1 MKNFYKD
8 KVIIVTG
15 ASSGIG
21 LASVRNFAS
30 LGAKVVLAAR
40 SIDKLEKIAEEL
52 GQQTTVNGQQSD
64 SKLNGQTQCQ
74 SQQSKFLCI
83 KTDVTKEEDCKNL
96 IEKTI
101 EIFGKIDILVNNA
114 GISMRAVFKDLD
126 LNVMRSLMDTNF
138 WGTVYCTKYALP
150 YLLESKGTV
159 VGVISTAG
167 YVGLPARTA
176 YSASKFAVRGFLET
190 LRIEHLYDGLNVL
203 VFAPGF
209 TASNIRNVAL
219 TADGSPQ
226 GETPR
231 DEEKMMSAERVA
243 RILARGIMRKRAQ
256 MVLTPLGKATLFAS
270 RNLPRVTDRV
280 EYRMMSNE
288 PNSPLK
294 KIK

>member
-1 MKNFYKD
+1 MNSFYKD

-21 LASVRNFAS
+21 LASATRFAS
-30 LGAKVVLAAR
+30 LGAKIVLAAR
-40 SIDKLEKIAEEL
+40 SIDKLEKIAEEI
-52 GQQTTVNGQQSD
+52 NE
-64 SKLNGQTQCQ
+64 
-74 SQQSKFLCI
+74 KFNKSTDKVLCV

-96 IEKTI
+96 VEQTVKH
-101 EIFGKIDILVNNA
+101 FGKIDVLVNNA
-114 GISMRAVFKDLD
+114 GISMRAVFKDMD

-150 YLLESKGTV
+150 YLLESKGSV

-190 LRIEHLYDGLNVL
+190 LRIEHLYDGLHVMI
-203 VFAPGF
+203 FAPGF
-209 TASNIRNVAL
+209 TTSNIRNVAL

-231 DEEKMMSAERVA
+231 KEERMMSAERVA
-243 RILARGIMRKRAQ
+243 KIMARGIFRRKTH
-256 MVLTPLGKATLFAS
+256 MVLTPLGKATLFAN
-270 RNLPRVTDRV
+270 RRLPRVTDKM
-280 EYRMMSNE
+280 EYRMMANE
-288 PNSPLK
+288 PDSPLK
-294 KIK
+294 KQ

>member
-1 MKNFYKD
+1 MRNYFSS

-21 LASVRNFAS
+21 LASVYRFME
-30 LGAKVVLAAR
+30 LGANVVLAAR
-40 SIDKLEKIAEEL
+40 SIDKLEKIA
-52 GQQTTVNGQQSD
+52 D
-64 SKLNGQTQCQ
+64 DLNQ
-74 SQQSKFLCI
+74 KFAAHSSRPIAHCI

-101 EIFGKIDILVNNA
+101 ERFGKIDILVNNA

-126 LNVMRSLMDTNF
+126 LKVMHSLMDTNF

-190 LRIEHLYDGLNVL
+190 LRIEHLYDGLHVMI
-203 VFAPGF
+203 FAPGF
-209 TASNIRNVAL
+209 TTSNIRNVAL

-231 DEEKMMSAERVA
+231 DEERMMSAERVA
-243 RILARGIMRKRAQ
+243 RILSRGIMRRRAE
-256 MVLTPLGKATLFAS
+256 MVLTPLGKATLFVS
-270 RNLPRVTDRV
+270 RNMPRVTDKV
-280 EYRMMSNE
+280 EYRMMANE

>member
-1 MKNFYKD
+1 MRNYFSS
-8 KVIIVTG
+8 KVVIVTG

-21 LASVRNFAS
+21 LASVYRFME
-30 LGAKVVLAAR
+30 LGANVVLAAR
-40 SIDKLEKIAEEL
+40 SIDKLEKIA
-52 GQQTTVNGQQSD
+52 D
-64 SKLNGQTQCQ
+64 DLNQKFAAHS
-74 SQQSKFLCI
+74 SQPMAHCI

-96 IEKTI
+96 IEKTVDK
-101 EIFGKIDILVNNA
+101 FGKIDILVNNA

-126 LNVMRSLMDTNF
+126 LKVMHSLMDTNF

-190 LRIEHLYDGLNVL
+190 LRIEHLYDGMHVMI
-203 VFAPGF
+203 FAPGF
-209 TASNIRNVAL
+209 TTSNIRNVAL

-231 DEEKMMSAERVA
+231 DENRMMSAERVA
-243 RILARGIMRKRAQ
+243 RILSRGIMRRRAE

-270 RNLPRVTDRV
+270 RNLPRVTDKV
-280 EYRMMSNE
+280 EYRMMANE

-294 KIK
+294 K

>member
-1 MKNFYKD
+1 MTNFYKD
-8 KVIIVTG
+8 KVVIVTG

-21 LASVRNFAS
+21 LASVDKFAS

-40 SIDKLEKIAEEL
+40 SIDKLENIVAELNQKFSARSSLPIAH
-52 GQQTTVNGQQSD
+52 
-64 SKLNGQTQCQ
+64 
-74 SQQSKFLCI
+74 CI
-83 KTDVTKEEDCKNL
+83 KTDVTKEEDCRNL
-96 IEKTI
+96 IEKTV
-101 EIFGKIDILVNNA
+101 EKFGKIDVLVNNA

-126 LNVMRSLMDTNF
+126 LKVMHSLMDTNF

-190 LRIEHLYDGLNVL
+190 LRIEHLYDGLHVMI
-203 VFAPGF
+203 FAPGF

-231 DEEKMMSAERVA
+231 KEEKMMSAERVA
-243 RILARGIMRKRAQ
+243 RILARGIARRRTQ
-256 MVLTPLGKATLFAS
+256 MVLTPLGKVTLFAS
-270 RNLPRVTDRV
+270 RSMPRVTDQL
-280 EYRMMSNE
+280 EYMIMANE

-294 KIK
+294 K

>member
-1 MKNFYKD
+1 MTNFYKD

-52 GQQTTVNGQQSD
+52 DQQSTVNGQQ
-64 SKLNGQTQCQ
+64 
-74 SQQSKFLCI
+74 FLCI

-96 IEKTI
+96 VEKTI
-101 EIFGKIDILVNNA
+101 ETFGKIDILVNNA
-114 GISMRAVFKDLD
+114 GISMRAVFKDMD
-126 LNVMRSLMDTNF
+126 LSVMKSLMDTNF

-190 LRIEHLYDGLNVL
+190 LRIEHLYDGLHVM

-209 TASNIRNVAL
+209 TTSNIRNVAL

-231 DEEKMMSAERVA
+231 NEEKMMSAERVA

-288 PNSPLK
+288 SNSPLK
-294 KIK
+294 K

>member
-1 MKNFYKD
+1 MRNYFSS

-21 LASVRNFAS
+21 LASVYRFME
-30 LGAKVVLAAR
+30 LGANVVLAAR
-40 SIDKLEKIAEEL
+40 SIDKLEKIA
-52 GQQTTVNGQQSD
+52 SD
-64 SKLNGQTQCQ
+64 LNQ
-74 SQQSKFLCI
+74 KFAAHSSRPIAHCI

-96 IEKTI
+96 IEKTVDK
-101 EIFGKIDILVNNA
+101 FGKIDVLVNNA

-126 LNVMRSLMDTNF
+126 LKVMHSLMDTNF

-167 YVGLPARTA
+167 YVGLPALTA

-190 LRIEHLYDGLNVL
+190 LRIEHLYDGLHVMI
-203 VFAPGF
+203 FAPGF
-209 TASNIRNVAL
+209 TTSNIRNVAL

-231 DEEKMMSAERVA
+231 DENRMMSAERVA
-243 RILARGIMRKRAQ
+243 RILSRGIMRRRAE

-270 RNLPRVTDRV
+270 RNLPRVTDKV
-280 EYRMMSNE
+280 EYRMMANE

>member
-1 MKNFYKD
+1 MNNFYKD

-21 LASVRNFAS
+21 LASATRFAS
-30 LGAKVVLAAR
+30 LGAKIVLAAR
-40 SIDKLEKIAEEL
+40 SIDKLEKIAEEI
-52 GQQTTVNGQQSD
+52 NE
-64 SKLNGQTQCQ
+64 
-74 SQQSKFLCI
+74 KFNKSTDKVLCV

-96 IEKTI
+96 VEQTVKH
-101 EIFGKIDILVNNA
+101 FGKIDVLVNNA
-114 GISMRAVFKDLD
+114 GISMRAVFKDMD

-150 YLLESKGTV
+150 YLLETKGSV

-190 LRIEHLYDGLNVL
+190 LRIEHLYDGLHVMI
-203 VFAPGF
+203 FAPGF
-209 TASNIRNVAL
+209 TTSNIRNVAL

-231 DEEKMMSAERVA
+231 KEERMMSAERVA
-243 RILARGIMRKRAQ
+243 KIMARGIFRRKTH
-256 MVLTPLGKATLFAS
+256 MVLTPLGKATLFAN
-270 RNLPRVTDRV
+270 RRLPRVTDKM
-280 EYRMMSNE
+280 EYRMMANE
-288 PNSPLK
+288 PDSPLK
-294 KIK
+294 KQ

>member
-1 MKNFYKD
+1 MTNFYKD

-40 SIDKLEKIAEEL
+40 SIDKLEKIVEEL
-52 GQQTTVNGQQSD
+52 NERFSAH
-64 SKLNGQTQCQ
+64 N
-74 SQQSKFLCI
+74 SQLAAHCI
-83 KTDVTKEEDCKNL
+83 KTDVSKEEDCKNL

-101 EIFGKIDILVNNA
+101 ETFGKIDILVNNA
-114 GISMRAVFKDLD
+114 GISMRAVFKDMD
-126 LNVMRSLMDTNF
+126 LSVMKSLMDTNF

-190 LRIEHLYDGLNVL
+190 LRIEHLYDGLHIM

-209 TASNIRNVAL
+209 TTSNIRNVAL

-231 DEEKMMSAERVA
+231 NEEKMMSAERVA
-243 RILARGIMRKRAQ
+243 RILARGIARRRTQ

-294 KIK
+294 K

>member
-1 MKNFYKD
+1 MINFYKD
-8 KVIIVTG
+8 KVVIVTG

-30 LGAKVVLAAR
+30 LGAKIVLASR
-40 SIDKLEKIAEEL
+40 SIEKLEKIAEEL
-52 GQQTTVNGQQSD
+52 N
-64 SKLNGQTQCQ
+64 NRFAAHN
-74 SQQSKFLCI
+74 SQLAAHCI
-83 KTDVTKEEDCKNL
+83 KTDVSKEEDCKNL

-101 EIFGKIDILVNNA
+101 ETFGKIDILVNNA
-114 GISMRAVFKDLD
+114 GISMRAVFKDMD
-126 LNVMRSLMDTNF
+126 LSVMKSLMDTNF

-190 LRIEHLYDGLNVL
+190 LRIEHLYDGLHIM

-209 TASNIRNVAL
+209 TTSNIRNVAL

-231 DEEKMMSAERVA
+231 NEEKMMSAERVA
-243 RILARGIMRKRAQ
+243 RILARGIARRRTQ

-294 KIK
+294 K

>member
-1 MKNFYKD
+1 MTNFYKD
-8 KVIIVTG
+8 KVVIVTG

-21 LASVRNFAS
+21 LASVNKFAD

-40 SIDKLEKIAEEL
+40 SIDKLENIVAEFNQKFSTH
-52 GQQTTVNGQQSD
+52 GSTAQWFNGSTVQQ
-64 SKLNGQTQCQ
+64 
-74 SQQSKFLCI
+74 FLCI

-96 IEKTI
+96 IEKTV
-101 EIFGKIDILVNNA
+101 EKFGKIDVLVNNA

-126 LNVMRSLMDTNF
+126 LKVMHSLMDTNF

-190 LRIEHLYDGLNVL
+190 LRIEHLYDGLHVMI
-203 VFAPGF
+203 FAPGF

-231 DEEKMMSAERVA
+231 KEEKIMSAERVA
-243 RILARGIMRKRAQ
+243 RILARGIARRRTQ
-256 MVLTPLGKATLFAS
+256 MVLTPLGKMTLFAS
-270 RNLPRVTDRV
+270 RSMPRVTDQL
-280 EYRMMSNE
+280 EYKIMANE

-294 KIK
+294 K

>member
-1 MKNFYKD
+1 MTNFYKD

-21 LASVRNFAS
+21 LASVNRFME
-30 LGAKVVLAAR
+30 LGANVVLAAR
-40 SIDKLEKIAEEL
+40 SIDKLEKIVEEFGQRL
-52 GQQTTVNGQQSD
+52 TSKGQQ
-64 SKLNGQTQCQ
+64 L
-74 SQQSKFLCI
+74 LCI

-96 IEKTI
+96 IEKTV
-101 EIFGKIDILVNNA
+101 EHFGKIDILVNNA

-126 LNVMRSLMDTNF
+126 LKVMHSLMDTNF

-190 LRIEHLYDGLNVL
+190 LRIEHLYDGLHVMI
-203 VFAPGF
+203 FAPGF
-209 TASNIRNVAL
+209 TTSNIRNVAL

-231 DEEKMMSAERVA
+231 DEERMMSAERVA
-243 RILARGIMRKRAQ
+243 RILSRGIARRRAE
-256 MVLTPLGKATLFAS
+256 MVLTPLGKATLFVS
-270 RNLPRVTDRV
+270 RNLPRVTDKV
-280 EYRMMSNE
+280 EYRMMANE

-294 KIK
+294 KN

>member
-1 MKNFYKD
+1 MTNFYKD
-8 KVIIVTG
+8 KVVIVTG

-52 GQQTTVNGQQSD
+52 N
-64 SKLNGQTQCQ
+64 NRFAAHN
-74 SQQSKFLCI
+74 SQLIAHCI

-101 EIFGKIDILVNNA
+101 ETFGKIDILVNNA
-114 GISMRAVFKDLD
+114 GISMRAVFKDMD
-126 LNVMRSLMDTNF
+126 LSVMRSLMDTNF
-138 WGTVYCTKYALP
+138 WGTVFCTKYALP
-150 YLLESKGTV
+150 YLLETNGTL

-190 LRIEHLYDGLNVL
+190 LRIEHLYDGLHVM

-209 TASNIRNVAL
+209 TTSNIRNVAL
-219 TADGSPQ
+219 TADGTPQ

-231 DEEKMMSAERVA
+231 KEEKMMSAERVA
-243 RILARGIMRKRAQ
+243 RILARGIARRRTQ

-270 RNLPRVTDRV
+270 RNMPRVTDKV

>member
-1 MKNFYKD
+1 MNNFYKD

-21 LASVRNFAS
+21 LASATRFAS
-30 LGAKVVLAAR
+30 LGAKIVLAAR
-40 SIDKLEKIAEEL
+40 SIDKLEKIAEEI
-52 GQQTTVNGQQSD
+52 NE
-64 SKLNGQTQCQ
+64 KFN
-74 SQQSKFLCI
+74 SQQPTAKVLCV

-96 IEKTI
+96 VEQTI
-101 EIFGKIDILVNNA
+101 KHFGKIDVLVNNA
-114 GISMRAVFKDLD
+114 GISMRAVFKDMD

-150 YLLESKGTV
+150 YLLESKGSV

-190 LRIEHLYDGLNVL
+190 LRIEHLYDDLHVMI
-203 VFAPGF
+203 FAPGF
-209 TASNIRNVAL
+209 TTSNIRNVAL

-231 DEEKMMSAERVA
+231 KEERMMSAERVA
-243 RILARGIMRKRAQ
+243 KIMARGIFRRKTH
-256 MVLTPLGKATLFAS
+256 MVLTPLGKATLFAN
-270 RNLPRVTDRV
+270 RRLPRVTDKM
-280 EYRMMSNE
+280 EYRMMANE
-288 PNSPLK
+288 PDSPLK
-294 KIK
+294 KQ

>member
-1 MKNFYKD
+1 MTNFYKD
-8 KVIIVTG
+8 KVVIVTG

-21 LASVRNFAS
+21 LASVDKFAS

-40 SIDKLEKIAEEL
+40 SIDKLENIVAELNQSFSARSSLPIAH
-52 GQQTTVNGQQSD
+52 
-64 SKLNGQTQCQ
+64 
-74 SQQSKFLCI
+74 CI
-83 KTDVTKEEDCKNL
+83 KTDVTKEEDCRNL
-96 IEKTI
+96 IEKTV
-101 EIFGKIDILVNNA
+101 EKFGKIDVLVNNA

-126 LNVMRSLMDTNF
+126 LKVMHSLMDTNF

-190 LRIEHLYDGLNVL
+190 LRIEHLYDGLHVMI
-203 VFAPGF
+203 FAPGF

-231 DEEKMMSAERVA
+231 KEEKMMSAERVA
-243 RILARGIMRKRAQ
+243 RILARGIARRRTQ
-256 MVLTPLGKATLFAS
+256 MVLTPLGKVTLFAS
-270 RNLPRVTDRV
+270 RSMPRVTDQL
-280 EYRMMSNE
+280 EYMIMANE

-294 KIK
+294 K

>member
-1 MKNFYKD
+1 MNNFYKD

-21 LASVRNFAS
+21 LASAARFAS

-40 SIDKLEKIAEEL
+40 SIDKLEKIAEEI
-52 GQQTTVNGQQSD
+52 NE
-64 SKLNGQTQCQ
+64 
-74 SQQSKFLCI
+74 KFNKSTDNVLCV

-96 IEKTI
+96 VEQTI
-101 EIFGKIDILVNNA
+101 KHFGKIDVLVNNA
-114 GISMRAVFKDLD
+114 GISMRAVFKDMD

-150 YLLESKGTV
+150 YLLESKGSV

-190 LRIEHLYDGLNVL
+190 LRIEHLYDDLHVMI
-203 VFAPGF
+203 FAPGF
-209 TASNIRNVAL
+209 TTSNIRNVAL

-231 DEEKMMSAERVA
+231 KEERMMSAERVA
-243 RILARGIMRKRAQ
+243 KIMARGIFRRKTH
-256 MVLTPLGKATLFAS
+256 MVLTPLGKATLFAN
-270 RNLPRVTDRV
+270 RRLPRVTDKM
-280 EYRMMSNE
+280 EYRMMANE
-288 PNSPLK
+288 PDSPLK
-294 KIK
+294 KQ

>member
-1 MKNFYKD
+1 MNNFYKD

-21 LASVRNFAS
+21 LASATRFAS
-30 LGAKVVLAAR
+30 LGAKIVLAAR
-40 SIDKLEKIAEEL
+40 SIDKLEKIAEEI
-52 GQQTTVNGQQSD
+52 N
-64 SKLNGQTQCQ
+64 K
-74 SQQSKFLCI
+74 KFNKSTDNVLCV

-96 IEKTI
+96 VEQTVKH
-101 EIFGKIDILVNNA
+101 FGKIDVLVNNA
-114 GISMRAVFKDLD
+114 GISMRAVFKDMD

-150 YLLESKGTV
+150 YLLETKGSV

-190 LRIEHLYDGLNVL
+190 LRIEHLYDGLHVMI
-203 VFAPGF
+203 FAPGF
-209 TASNIRNVAL
+209 TTSNIRNVAL

-231 DEEKMMSAERVA
+231 KEERMMSAERVA
-243 RILARGIMRKRAQ
+243 KIMARGIFRRKTH
-256 MVLTPLGKATLFAS
+256 MVLTPLGKATLFAN
-270 RNLPRVTDRV
+270 RRLPRVTDKM
-280 EYRMMSNE
+280 EYRMMANE
-288 PNSPLK
+288 PDSPLK
-294 KIK
+294 KQ

>member
-1 MKNFYKD
+1 MNNFYKD

-21 LASVRNFAS
+21 LASATRFAS

-40 SIDKLEKIAEEL
+40 SIDKLEKIAEEI
-52 GQQTTVNGQQSD
+52 NE
-64 SKLNGQTQCQ
+64 KFN
-74 SQQSKFLCI
+74 SQQSTSKVLCI

-96 IEKTI
+96 VEQTVKH
-101 EIFGKIDILVNNA
+101 FGKIDVLVNNA
-114 GISMRAVFKDLD
+114 GISMRAVFKDMD

-150 YLLESKGTV
+150 YLLESKGSV

-190 LRIEHLYDGLNVL
+190 LRIEHLYDDLHVMI
-203 VFAPGF
+203 FAPGF
-209 TASNIRNVAL
+209 TTSNIRNVAL

-231 DEEKMMSAERVA
+231 KEERMMSAERVA
-243 RILARGIMRKRAQ
+243 KIMARGIFRRKTH
-256 MVLTPLGKATLFAS
+256 MVLTPLGKATLFAN
-270 RNLPRVTDRV
+270 RRLPRVTDKM
-280 EYRMMSNE
+280 EYRMMANE
-288 PNSPLK
+288 PDSPLK
-294 KIK
+294 KQ

>member
-1 MKNFYKD
+1 MNNFYKD

-21 LASVRNFAS
+21 LASATRFAS

-40 SIDKLEKIAEEL
+40 SIDKLEKIAEEI
-52 GQQTTVNGQQSD
+52 NERF
-64 SKLNGQTQCQ
+64 N
-74 SQQSKFLCI
+74 SQQPTAKVLCV

-96 IEKTI
+96 VEQTVKH
-101 EIFGKIDILVNNA
+101 FGKIDVLVNNA
-114 GISMRAVFKDLD
+114 GISMRAVFKDMD
-126 LNVMRSLMDTNF
+126 LGVMRSLMDTNF

-150 YLLESKGTV
+150 YLLESKGSV

-190 LRIEHLYDGLNVL
+190 LRIEHLYDGLHVMI
-203 VFAPGF
+203 FAPGF
-209 TASNIRNVAL
+209 TTSNIRNVAL

-231 DEEKMMSAERVA
+231 NEERMMSAERVA
-243 RILARGIMRKRAQ
+243 KIMARGIFRRKTH
-256 MVLTPLGKATLFAS
+256 MVLTPLGKATLFAN
-270 RNLPRVTDRV
+270 RRLPRVTDKM
-280 EYRMMSNE
+280 EYRMMANE
-288 PNSPLK
+288 PDSPLK
-294 KIK
+294 KQ